1 MNGTPLFLAQR
12 SQDLICEWCHLRSPE
27 YQGSACDVDTII
39 STASHI
45 FFLFSWKWFLSNSS
59 ISSLKLHN
67 SREVGLGAVRP
78 FESWQWRFV
87 CATLHTGRRL
97 QLDRQVHKDNGTG
110 RGVTMRD
117 WASVKLSQATCT
129 QTWISDNLTRK
140 ISRHRKRSS
149 GRIWF
154 RFPQNYHAYAH
165 GKYLHNLL
173 DKRLAQL
180 TYSIL
185 QNTGTLW
192 T

>member
-1 MNGTPLFLAQR
+1 M
-12 SQDLICEWCHLRSPE
+12 
-27 YQGSACDVDTII
+27 DTII

-45 FFLFSWKWFLSNSS
+45 FFLVSWKWFLSNSS

-78 FESWQWRFV
+78 FESWPWRFV

-140 ISRHRKRSS
+140 ISRHRKRGS
-149 GRIWF
+149 GIIWF

>member
-1 MNGTPLFLAQR
+1 M
-12 SQDLICEWCHLRSPE
+12 
-27 YQGSACDVDTII
+27 DTII

-140 ISRHRKRSS
+140 ISRHRKRGS

>member
-1 MNGTPLFLAQR
+1 MDA
-12 SQDLICEWCHLRSPE
+12 
-27 YQGSACDVDTII
+27 II

-78 FESWQWRFV
+78 FESWPWRFV

-140 ISRHRKRSS
+140 ISRHRKRGS
-149 GRIWF
+149 GRIRF

-173 DKRLAQL
+173 GKRLAKL